1 MNRVKKLPLCLLFLV
16 SSFLFP
22 QSTYEEFL
30 KQQQQA
36 QQDFFE
42 DEEKEFKNYVA
53 AVTAEYDQYEAQ
65 QKKEFENFKKDVEQK
80 WSNFKS
86 PSNKEYVEYDSDLN
100 SRASVDFEKG
110 EVTIEVIIEEESVVS
125 KPSSKDIKK
134 DTEKRKKRVKNKSN
148 NIQPIKKPVTAVIE
162 NKISKKKAISEKKIQ
177 EKLVNIIKTKGAN
190 GTPILKNQLVDRR
203 GKSVSTK
210 TAKKY
215 ASQLVSST
223 PIKQKSYKS
232 KDGKIRTVYTVKVPM
247 KPDHIS
253 TRAKKYKK
261 EVLKQSRRFNI
272 DPIIAFAVME
282 TESAFNPKAKSHIPA
297 YGLMQLVPKSGA
309 RDAYLFVYKKDKFVG
324 GDYLYRPTNNIE
336 LGCAYLSKIRHQYF
350 KSIKDDEKAYIC
362 AIPAYNTGIGNVAKA
377 LTGKTKL
384 RPASMKANSMTPK
397 QLYKKLHK
405 DLKYKEARDY
415 LERVWT
421 KKDKYSKMLN

>member
-1 MNRVKKLPLCLLFLV
+1 MNRIYKLLICLLFLV
-16 SSFLFP
+16 LPLLFS
-22 QSTYEEFL
+22 QGAFEDYL

-36 QQDFFE
+36 QNQFFE
-42 DEEKEFKNYVA
+42 EEEAEFKNYVA
-53 AVTAEYDQYEAQ
+53 SVTAEYDQYEEQ
-65 QKKEFENFKKDVEQK
+65 QKKEFEDFKKNVEQK

-86 PSNKEYVEYDSDLN
+86 PSKKEYVEYDSDLN
-100 SRASVDFEKG
+100 SRASVDFERG
-110 EVTIEVIIEEESVVS
+110 EVTIEVIIEDEPAVQ
-125 KPSSKDIKK
+125 KPITKGLRKNTKKIK
-134 DTEKRKKRVKNKSN
+134 EIVKNKN
-148 NIQPIKKPVTAVIE
+148 NNTKPIKNSRSNTLE
-162 NKISKKKAISEKKIQ
+162 NSLSKKKAMSQQKIQ
-177 EKLVNIIKTKGAN
+177 EKLVNVIKTKGVN
-190 GTPILKNQLVDRR
+190 GNPILKDQLVDKK
-203 GKSVSTK
+203 GKSVSTRN
-210 TAKKY
+210 AKKY
-215 ASQLVSST
+215 AAQLVSSST
-223 PIKQKSYKS
+223 IKQKSYKS
-232 KDGKIRTVYTVKVPM
+232 KDGKTRTVYTVKVPM

-253 TRAKKYKK
+253 TRAKEYKK
-261 EVLKQSRRFNI
+261 EVLKQSKRFNI

-324 GDYLYRPTNNIE
+324 GDYLFRPSNNIE

-384 RPASMKANSMTPK
+384 KPASMKANSLTPK
-397 QLYKKLHK
+397 QLYNKLHK

>member
-1 MNRVKKLPLCLLFLV
+1 MNRIYKLLICLLFLV
-16 SSFLFP
+16 LPLLFS
-22 QSTYEEFL
+22 QGAFEDYL

-36 QQDFFE
+36 QNQFFE
-42 DEEKEFKNYVA
+42 EEEAEFKNYVA
-53 AVTAEYDQYEAQ
+53 SVTAEYDQYEEQ
-65 QKKEFENFKKDVEQK
+65 QKKEFEDFKKNVEQK

-86 PSNKEYVEYDSDLN
+86 PSKKEYVEYDSDLN

-110 EVTIEVIIEEESVVS
+110 EVTIEVIIEDEPAVQ
-125 KPSSKDIKK
+125 KPITKGLRKNTKKIK
-134 DTEKRKKRVKNKSN
+134 EIVKNKN
-148 NIQPIKKPVTAVIE
+148 NNTKPIKNSRSTTLE
-162 NKISKKKAISEKKIQ
+162 NSLSKKKAMSQQKIQ
-177 EKLVNIIKTKGAN
+177 EKLVNVIKTKGVN
-190 GTPILKNQLVDRR
+190 GNPILKDQLVDKK
-203 GKSVSTK
+203 GKSVSTRN
-210 TAKKY
+210 AKKY
-215 ASQLVSST
+215 AAQLVSSST
-223 PIKQKSYKS
+223 IKQKSYKS
-232 KDGKIRTVYTVKVPM
+232 KDGKTRTVYTVKVPM

-253 TRAKKYKK
+253 TRAKEYKK
-261 EVLKQSRRFNI
+261 EVLKQSKRFNI

-324 GDYLYRPTNNIE
+324 GDYLFRPSNNIE

-384 RPASMKANSMTPK
+384 KPASMKANSLTPK
-397 QLYKKLHK
+397 QLYNKLHK